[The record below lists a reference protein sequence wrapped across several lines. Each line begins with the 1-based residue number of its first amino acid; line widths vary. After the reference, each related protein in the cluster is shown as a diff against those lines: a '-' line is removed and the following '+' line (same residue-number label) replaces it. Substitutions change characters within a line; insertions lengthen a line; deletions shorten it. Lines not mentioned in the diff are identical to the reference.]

1 MTAHSSPFPS
11 LFFVPNLCRN
21 FSSLIR
27 RQTSASSDVVMVAGA
42 SLALPLLALA
52 LAWPGSQ
59 RADSVAWLV
68 EAICMSK
75 SSSYEGRPLGT
86 TVPISSEAL
95 PNVPGKRITVVRVTY
110 PPGGYTPPH
119 RHAGSVT
126 AYVTAGSIRSQ
137 LAGGPLETFA
147 PGQSFFEPPGAFHI
161 VSENASMTEPAE
173 LIAIFVADEGA
184 TLTIFD

>member
-1 MTAHSSPFPS
+1 MNRSEVTTLSQAIPIRPIVDRYLPPHATSDAITAIGISFVVS
-11 LFFVPNLCRN
+11 LLAATWTGG
-21 FSSLIR
+21 
-27 RQTSASSDVVMVAGA
+27 QTSE
-42 SLALPLLALA
+42 
-52 LAWPGSQ
+52 
-59 RADSVAWLV
+59 SVTWLF
-68 EAICMSK
+68 ETLCMSK
-75 SSSYEGRPLGT
+75 TSSYEGRPPGVV
-86 TVPISSEAL
+86 VPISSEAL
-95 PNVPGKRITVVRVTY
+95 PNVPGKRITIVKVTY
-110 PPGGYTPPH
+110 PPGGFTPPH

-137 LAGGPLETFA
+137 LAGGPLETFL